1 MGAGTP
7 AVVAPLIL
15 ATVPD
20 AGGARAVA
28 PHHPP
33 PFVARVLRRFAG
45 GAPPA
50 QRRSSRASDGAT
62 PQLTGGRT
70 VYPQSSLRLPLARA

>member
-1 MGAGTP
+1 MRAALAP
-7 AVVAPLIL
+7 SSPDRAPLF
-15 ATVPD
+15 T
-20 AGGARAVA
+20 
-28 PHHPP
+28 
-33 PFVARVLRRFAG
+33 ARVLRRFAG

-70 VYPQSSLRLPLARA
+70 VYRESSLRLPLGRA